1 MPAVAGPG
9 AAAPAL
15 TVTRASVVAVWK
27 ESYLLKGRSV
37 RFSGSVA
44 GPAQLRAFIRP
55 AAGGATLITKDFS
68 VPAAGAFNGLV
79 LPLPARPLPGAYT
92 LRVFGTASGAQL
104 PAVDRTVRIP
114 APATG
119 IVDQAIASATPRRA
133 QGALG
138 RRPAERSALPF
149 PLHLPAEG
157 EQGAGGVEDA
167 VRPIR
172 RVRRWTRAR
181 RSSRTRRGSTPGVR
195 SVGAPLTEG
204 RWWCYMQ
211 IACSAHRS
219 PSVPSRSGSDEPRR
233 SARGR
238 SSGEQAA
245 THDGRCSRAD
255 QEGSRIAD
263 DWRSRIAGG
272 QAQGMRAD
280 AAVRSDGIERL
291 RPRSST

>member
-119 IVDQAIASATPRRA
+119 IVDQAIAERDRRRA
-133 QGALG
+133 PGPLG
-138 RRPAERSALPF
+138 CRPAERSALPF

-157 EQGAGGVEDA
+157 EQGAGGLEDA
-167 VRPIR
+167 AGRFVGETLDTSSTIKPYAPW
-172 RVRRWTRAR
+172 VYTR
-181 RSSRTRRGSTPGVR
+181 VR
-195 SVGAPLTEG
+195 SVG
-204 RWWCYMQ
+204 
-211 IACSAHRS
+211 
-219 PSVPSRSGSDEPRR
+219 RR
-233 SARGR
+233 SRRALVVLHADPEPHGRQALRADPDPLAAGQGR
-238 SSGEQAA
+238 SVVVRCGRFRFRGYTAASTGAVAQLGERQ
-245 THDGRCSRAD
+245 HGM
-255 QEGSRIAD
+255 QEVTGS
-263 DWRSRIAGG
+263 SPVG
-272 QAQGMRAD
+272 
-280 AAVRSDGIERL
+280 
-291 RPRSST
+291 STSPE